1 MEAQMW
7 KPLRIEYRRPQL
19 QDWINVATLGTAVH
33 LQPQVPTG
41 FAFTAAVAL
50 LRCLR
55 YRRTV

>member
-19 QDWINVATLGTAVH
+19 QDWINAATLGAAIH

-41 FAFTAAVAL
+41 FVLAATVIL